1 MTTHRFKVSCPTEH
15 LVPLFCFYH
24 TPWLPSVL
32 SKILLS
38 LCARAPA
45 YRVTPP
51 PYHLHHRLWS
61 FRDDGNPRPL
71 VSDNS
76 VPRLHRLAVPFVKSA
91 CDHHLKGHPL
101 QRDALKSTRPDYFTW
116 RPITI
121 HLRSAY
127 FIMDCYVPCIS
138 VQRFTDPTPKS
149 VHIAYLLDAA
159 QSQLCAAALN
169 GSQTSPC

>member
-1 MTTHRFKVSCPTEH
+1 MSCPTEH

-61 FRDDGNPRPL
+61 FRDDGIHDPSVQIIRYQDSIGWRSLSSSRRVIIISRATHCSVMPSNQPDPITSLGDRSPYTYDPRISLWTAMFL
-71 VSDNS
+71 VSQFNDL
-76 VPRLHRLAVPFVKSA
+76 RI
-91 CDHHLKGHPL
+91 PL
-101 QRDALKSTRPDYFTW
+101 QNPF
-116 RPITI
+116 
-121 HLRSAY
+121 
-127 FIMDCYVPCIS
+127 
-138 VQRFTDPTPKS
+138 
-149 VHIAYLLDAA
+149 
-159 QSQLCAAALN
+159 
-169 GSQTSPC
+169 TSPISLMRRNRSFQ